1 MLTETEFV
9 QCKIFVEGSLVP
21 RW

>member
-21 RW
+21 R